1 MIWKMRG
8 LELTGEESNVRENS
22 FVDDDDDDGDND
34 DDDDDE
40 WLTASKTK
48 ALSFFSPPPR
58 ARG

>member
-8 LELTGEESNVRENS
+8 LELTGEELNVRENS
-22 FVDDDDDDGDND
+22 FVDDDND

>member
-1 MIWKMRG
+1 MRG

>member
-22 FVDDDDDDGDND
+22 FVDDDN